1 MTEVEVAL
9 KIQHHDDEIGSL
21 KHRVDDIESE
31 QKEIGTLVRSVD
43 KLATSVE
50 TLAKEQQRQGKRL
63 ECIEQ
68 RPIKKYDQVVGYVLS
83 SVVSCLV
90 GGGLGALLALI
101 FK

>member
-1 MTEVEVAL
+1 M
-9 KIQHHDDEIGSL
+9 QHHDDEIGSL

-43 KLATSVE
+43 KLANSVE

-63 ECIEQ
+63 ESIEQ
-68 RPIKKYDQVVGYVLS
+68 RPAKRYEQITGYILS
-83 SVVSCLV
+83 SVVSCIV